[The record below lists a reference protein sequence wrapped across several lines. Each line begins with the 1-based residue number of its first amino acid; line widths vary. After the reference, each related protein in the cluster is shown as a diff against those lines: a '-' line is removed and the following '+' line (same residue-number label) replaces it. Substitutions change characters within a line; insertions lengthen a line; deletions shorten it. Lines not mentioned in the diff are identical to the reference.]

1 MAFVSLRRRR
11 WGQKQYGEVTKVAIW
26 YTILLE
32 KLVNIAVFT
41 QAMLC
46 HSIWNMA
53 RHKYSSMSFFFAC
66 RKNEAFYHMESSI
79 KNYRDKPKDF
89 GAAPLP
95 PEKKRVSF
103 FVAPLRNFSVK
114 EAAFLTFIYLD
125 PGGRGSLLLCK
136 VLLYT
141 IANCS
146 GSTCCCI
153 YFLAF
158 RRIVFLPKLPDSTLL
173 FFDLVSISLM
183 RKRKLSNNRANKA
196 YCCLPWWW

>member
-53 RHKYSSMSFFFAC
+53 RHTYSSMSFFTW
-66 RKNEAFYHMESSI
+66 RKKRSFLWKAVSKIIAI
-79 KNYRDKPKDF
+79 KLKTL
-89 GAAPLP
+89 APLP
-95 PEKKRVSF
+95 PEKKKPSQF

-114 EAAFLTFIYLD
+114 EAAFVTFIYLD

-153 YFLAF
+153 YFF
-158 RRIVFLPKLPDSTLL
+158 GVSPHCVSPKITRFNFIILWSCFYFPDE
-173 FFDLVSISLM
+173 
-183 RKRKLSNNRANKA
+183 KEKA
-196 YCCLPWWW
+196 K

>member
-1 MAFVSLRRRR
+1 MVYHTARKTSKHCGFHTGNALSLHMKY
-11 WGQKQYGEVTKVAIW
+11 GTTQILQYV
-26 YTILLE
+26 
-32 KLVNIAVFT
+32 
-41 QAMLC
+41 
-46 HSIWNMA
+46 
-53 RHKYSSMSFFFAC
+53 FFFAC

-95 PEKKRVSF
+95 PEKKTSQF

-153 YFLAF
+153 YFF
-158 RRIVFLPKLPDSTLL
+158 GVSPHCVSPKITRFNFIIL
-173 FFDLVSISLM
+173 
-183 RKRKLSNNRANKA
+183 
-196 YCCLPWWW
+196 

>member
-53 RHKYSSMSFFFAC
+53 RHKYSSMSFFTFI
-66 RKNEAFYHMESSI
+66 NEAFYHMESSI
-79 KNYRDKPKDF
+79 KNYRDKPKRLWRR
-89 GAAPLP
+89 ATSAR
-95 PEKKRVSF
+95 KKTSQF

-153 YFLAF
+153 YFF
-158 RRIVFLPKLPDSTLL
+158 GVSPHCVSPKITRFNFIILWSCFYFPDE
-173 FFDLVSISLM
+173 
-183 RKRKLSNNRANKA
+183 KEKA
-196 YCCLPWWW
+196 K